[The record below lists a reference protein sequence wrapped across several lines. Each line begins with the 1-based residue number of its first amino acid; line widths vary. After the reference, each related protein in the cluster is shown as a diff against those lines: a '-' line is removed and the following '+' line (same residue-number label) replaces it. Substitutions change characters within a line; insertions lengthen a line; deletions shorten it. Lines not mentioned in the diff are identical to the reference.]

1 VIVPE
6 QPTMS
11 ITVEIAPEVSSG
23 LHALV
28 EKHLTS
34 SREPERPPRSGDTYI
49 NKVSGPVY
57 DTVIQI
63 GRVHGNV
70 NDNRGR

>member
-1 VIVPE
+1 MPE

-11 ITVEIAPEVSSG
+11 IAVEIAPRVSSG

-28 EKHLTS
+28 AKYLA
-34 SREPERPPRSGDTYI
+34 RPGEPERPPRSGDTYI

-70 NDNRGR
+70 NDNRRR

>member
-1 VIVPE
+1 MPE
-6 QPTMS
+6 QQTMS
-11 ITVEIAPEVSSG
+11 IKVEIAAQVSSG
-23 LHALV
+23 LYALV
-28 EKHLTS
+28 AKKLAPTGD
-34 SREPERPPRSGDTYI
+34 PERPPRSGDTYI
-49 NKVSGPVY
+49 NSVSGPVY

>member
-1 VIVPE
+1 MPE

-11 ITVEIAPEVSSG
+11 ITVGIAPQISSG

-28 EKHLTS
+28 AKHLPGAG
-34 SREPERPPRSGDTYI
+34 EPERPHRYGDTYI